1 MATQKMRLGVPR
13 IILPAIGVSI
23 YMVVTVSSVCLP
35 DALSF
40 YASGTAC
47 GFSKKK
53 FADVFL
59 DGTGRCQIYC
69 SVDSQ
74 PSYEDMTLMHKITE
88 MKIRFDSVANTVV
101 LKKGWTCF
109 NLLANLKIN
118 INCEQREWQGGH
130 CVDDNQCANKT
141 ANSTCNKISGLCQCV
156 TGFLYLWE
164 TNTCAPAPG
173 LGQPCINS
181 RQSKEKIPHFIS
193 DSDKQCRCQQG
204 YLKLNNSCSQARGLG
219 EQCENYTQCNAA
231 TQHSMCNENKEC
243 RCRQG
248 YIEVNN
254 LCMRDVKTEA
264 GKNYNSSVVIGVG
277 VVCLLLGAALGG
289 LVYCIITWNRRKTKL
304 RSGKSNDDTTEK
316 LSVQHMNSRLVYNVD
331 SRDTEE
337 GNDVYSHL
345 HQDPIDI
352 NVESDYDHALQQM
365 TAEDDYSHMNAHSKN
380 LALEPD
386 YYGETT

>member
-1 MATQKMRLGVPR
+1 MA
-13 IILPAIGVSI
+13 
-23 YMVVTVSSVCLP
+23 
-35 DALSF
+35 
-40 YASGTAC
+40 
-47 GFSKKK
+47 
-53 FADVFL
+53 
-59 DGTGRCQIYC
+59 
-69 SVDSQ
+69 
-74 PSYEDMTLMHKITE
+74 
-88 MKIRFDSVANTVV
+88 
-101 LKKGWTCF
+101 
-109 NLLANLKIN
+109 
-118 INCEQREWQGGH
+118 
-130 CVDDNQCANKT
+130 
-141 ANSTCNKISGLCQCV
+141 
-156 TGFLYLWE
+156 GFLYLRE

-173 LGQPCINS
+173 LRQPCINS
-181 RQSKEKIPHFIS
+181 RQSKEKIPYFIS

-243 RCRQG
+243 ICQQG

-254 LCMRDVKTEA
+254 LCMREA

-331 SRDTEE
+331 SRDTVD

-345 HQDPIDI
+345 HQHPVDI

-386 YYGETT
+386 YYGEAS